1 MGGPGNRTAPDLVAP
16 GMRID
21 IWSDYICPFC
31 TVGERHLNLAL
42 ENFEGR
48 DDVEIVWRSFQL
60 DPELPQESTGT
71 ALDYLVRV
79 KGMSEEQVVSM
90 NDGLAARA
98 AEVGL
103 EFNWRESHMVNT
115 MDAHRLGQLARL
127 DDKGVEWDELVKRG
141 YFTEGKNIA
150 DPDQLRAFAE
160 QVGLRREDVDSA
172 LADESAYSQEVAADI
187 ALARQIGVQ
196 GVPFFV
202 FDGKLAVSGAQPVE
216 VFTQALEQIA
226 AGE

>member
-1 MGGPGNRTAPDLVAP
+1 
-16 GMRID
+16 MRID

-42 ENFEGR
+42 ESFTGR
-48 DDVEIVWRSFQL
+48 DDVEVVWRSFQL
-60 DPELPQESTGT
+60 DPEAPKESTGN
-71 ALDYLVRV
+71 ALDYLTRI
-79 KGMSEEQVVSM
+79 KGMSEAQVVAM

-103 EFNWRESHMVNT
+103 EFNWRDSHMVNT
-115 MDAHRLGQLARL
+115 MDAHRLGVLARE
-127 DDKGVEWDELVKRG
+127 DDKGIEWDELVKRA

-150 DPDQLRAFAE
+150 DHAQLRELAAE
-160 QVGLRREDVDSA
+160 VGLAAQDVDSV
-172 LADESAYSQEVAADI
+172 LADETAYAREVAEDI

-202 FDGKLAVSGAQPVE
+202 FDGRLAVSGAQPVE
-216 VFTQALEQIA
+216 VFRQALEQVA
-226 AGE
+226 AGK

>member
-1 MGGPGNRTAPDLVAP
+1 
-16 GMRID
+16 MRID

-42 ENFEGR
+42 ENFAGR
-48 DDVEIVWRSFQL
+48 QDVEIVWRSFQL
-60 DPELPQESTGT
+60 DPHLPKESTGT

-79 KGMSEEQVVSM
+79 KGMSEEQVVAM

-115 MDAHRLGQLARL
+115 MDAHRIGQLARL
-127 DDKGVEWDELVKRG
+127 DGRGVEWDELVKRG

-150 DPDQLRAFAE
+150 DPGQLRTFAE

-172 LADESAYSQEVAADI
+172 LADDTAYSREVAEDI

-216 VFTQALEQIA
+216 VFTQALEQISP
-226 AGE
+226 EK

>member
-1 MGGPGNRTAPDLVAP
+1 
-16 GMRID
+16 MRID

-31 TVGERHLNLAL
+31 TVGERHLALAL
-42 ENFEGR
+42 EGR

-60 DPELPQESTGT
+60 DPDAPRESTGN
-71 ALDYLVRV
+71 ALDYLTRI
-79 KGMSEEQVVSM
+79 KGMSEDQVVAM

-115 MDAHRLGQLARL
+115 FDAHRIGIRAR
-127 DDKGVEWDELVKRG
+127 DEGRGVEWDRLVKRA
-141 YFTEGKNIA
+141 YFTEGRNIA
-150 DPDQLRAFAE
+150 DHAELRAIAAAAGLDAE
-160 QVGLRREDVDSA
+160 PV
-172 LADESAYSQEVAADI
+172 LADANVHAEEVAADI

-202 FDGKLAVSGAQPVE
+202 FDGRLAVSGAQPVE
-216 VFTQALEQIA
+216 VFRQALEQVA
-226 AGE
+226 AGK

>member
-1 MGGPGNRTAPDLVAP
+1 
-16 GMRID
+16 MRID

-42 ENFEGR
+42 ESFAGR
-48 DDVEIVWRSFQL
+48 DDVEVVWRSFQL
-60 DPELPQESTGT
+60 DPEAPKESTGN
-71 ALDYLVRV
+71 ALDYLTRI
-79 KGMSEEQVVSM
+79 KGMSEAQVVAM

-103 EFNWRESHMVNT
+103 EFNWRDSHMVNT
-115 MDAHRLGQLARL
+115 MDAHRLGVLARE
-127 DDKGVEWDELVKRG
+127 DDKGIEWDELVKRA

-150 DPDQLRAFAE
+150 DHAQLRELAAE
-160 QVGLRREDVDSA
+160 VGLAAQDVDSV
-172 LADESAYSQEVAADI
+172 LADETAYTREVAEDI

-202 FDGKLAVSGAQPVE
+202 FDGRLAVSGAQPVE
-216 VFTQALEQIA
+216 VFRQALEQVA
-226 AGE
+226 AGK

>member
-1 MGGPGNRTAPDLVAP
+1 
-16 GMRID
+16 MRID

-42 ENFEGR
+42 ESFAGR
-48 DDVEIVWRSFQL
+48 DDVEVVWRSFQL
-60 DPELPQESTGT
+60 DPEAPKESTGN
-71 ALDYLVRV
+71 ALDYLTRI
-79 KGMSEEQVVSM
+79 KGMSEAQVVAM

-103 EFNWRESHMVNT
+103 EFNWRDSHMVNT
-115 MDAHRLGQLARL
+115 MDAHRLGVLARE
-127 DDKGVEWDELVKRG
+127 DDKGIEWDELVKRA

-150 DPDQLRAFAE
+150 DHAQLRELAAE
-160 QVGLRREDVDSA
+160 VGLAAQDVDSV
-172 LADESAYSQEVAADI
+172 LADETAYAREVAEDI

-202 FDGKLAVSGAQPVE
+202 FDGRLAVSGAQPVE
-216 VFTQALEQIA
+216 VFRQALEQVA
-226 AGE
+226 AGK

>member
-1 MGGPGNRTAPDLVAP
+1 
-16 GMRID
+16 MRID

-42 ENFEGR
+42 ESFAGR
-48 DDVEIVWRSFQL
+48 DDVEVVWRSFQL
-60 DPELPQESTGT
+60 DPEAPKESTGN
-71 ALDYLVRV
+71 ALDYLTRI
-79 KGMSEEQVVSM
+79 KGMSEAQVVAM

-103 EFNWRESHMVNT
+103 EFNWRDSHMVDT
-115 MDAHRLGQLARL
+115 MDAHRLGVLARE
-127 DDKGVEWDELVKRG
+127 DDKGIEWDELVKRA

-150 DPDQLRAFAE
+150 DHAQLRELAAE
-160 QVGLRREDVDSA
+160 VGLAAQDVDSV
-172 LADESAYSQEVAADI
+172 LADETAYAREVAEDI

-202 FDGKLAVSGAQPVE
+202 FDGRLAVSGAQPVE
-216 VFTQALEQIA
+216 VFRQALEQVA
-226 AGE
+226 AGK

>member
-1 MGGPGNRTAPDLVAP
+1 
-16 GMRID
+16 MRID

-42 ENFEGR
+42 ETFAGR
-48 DDVEIVWRSFQL
+48 DDVEVVWRSFQL
-60 DPELPQESTGT
+60 DPEAPKESTGN
-71 ALDYLVRV
+71 ALDYLTRI
-79 KGMSEEQVVSM
+79 KGMSEAQVVAM

-103 EFNWRESHMVNT
+103 EFNWRDSHMVNT
-115 MDAHRLGQLARL
+115 MDAHRLGVLARE
-127 DDKGVEWDELVKRG
+127 DDKGIEWDELVKRA

-150 DPDQLRAFAE
+150 VHAQLRELAAE
-160 QVGLRREDVDSA
+160 VGLAAQDVDSV
-172 LADESAYSQEVAADI
+172 LADETAYAREVAEDI

-202 FDGKLAVSGAQPVE
+202 FDGRLAVSGAQPVE
-216 VFTQALEQIA
+216 VFRQALEQVA
-226 AGE
+226 AGK

>member
-1 MGGPGNRTAPDLVAP
+1 
-16 GMRID
+16 MRID

-42 ENFEGR
+42 ESFAGR
-48 DDVEIVWRSFQL
+48 DDVEVVWRSFQL
-60 DPELPQESTGT
+60 DPEAPKESTGT
-71 ALDYLVRV
+71 ALDYLTRI
-79 KGMSEEQVVSM
+79 KGMSEDQVVAM

-115 MDAHRLGQLARL
+115 IDAHRLGVLARE
-127 DDKGVEWDELVKRG
+127 DDKGIEWDELVKRA

-150 DPDQLRAFAE
+150 DHAQLRELAAE
-160 QVGLRREDVDSA
+160 VGLAAQNVDSV
-172 LADESAYSQEVAADI
+172 LADETAYAREVAEDI

-202 FDGKLAVSGAQPVE
+202 FDGRLAVSGAQPVE
-216 VFTQALEQIA
+216 VFRQALEQVA

>member
-1 MGGPGNRTAPDLVAP
+1 
-16 GMRID
+16 MRID

-42 ENFEGR
+42 EDFAGK
-48 DDVEIVWRSFQL
+48 DDVEVVWRSFQL
-60 DPELPQESTGT
+60 DPDAPKESTGN
-71 ALDYLVRV
+71 ALEYLVRV
-79 KGMSEEQVVSM
+79 KGMGEEQVAAM

-115 MDAHRLGQLARL
+115 MDAHRLGQLARE
-127 DDKGVEWDELVKRG
+127 DGKGVEWDELVKRG
-141 YFTEGKNIA
+141 YFTEGRNIA
-150 DPDQLRAFAE
+150 DHDQLRAFAAE
-160 QVGLRREDVDSA
+160 IGLRPGDVDSA
-172 LADESAYSQEVAADI
+172 LADESAYSREVMEDI
-187 ALARQIGVQ
+187 ALARQVGVQ

-216 VFTQALEQIA
+216 VFAQALEQA
-226 AGE
+226 AAEG

>member
-1 MGGPGNRTAPDLVAP
+1 MQNG

-42 ENFEGR
+42 EEFEGR

-60 DPELPQESTGT
+60 DPEAPQESTGN
-71 ALDYLVRV
+71 ALDYLTRI
-79 KGMSEEQVVSM
+79 KGMSEEQVVAM

-98 AEVGL
+98 AQVGL

-115 MDAHRLGQLARL
+115 MTAHRLGALARE
-127 DDKGVEWDELVKRG
+127 DDLGVQWDELVKRA

-150 DPDQLRAFAE
+150 DHAQLRELAAE
-160 QVGLRREDVDSA
+160 VGLRPQDVESV
-172 LADESAYSQEVAADI
+172 LADESAYSQEVMADI

-202 FDGKLAVSGAQPVE
+202 FDGRLAVSGAQPVE
-216 VFTQALEQIA
+216 VFSQALEQIA

>member
-1 MGGPGNRTAPDLVAP
+1 
-16 GMRID
+16 MRID

-42 ENFEGR
+42 ESFAGR
-48 DDVEIVWRSFQL
+48 DDVEVVWRSFQL
-60 DPELPQESTGT
+60 DPEAPKESTGN
-71 ALDYLVRV
+71 ALDYLTRI
-79 KGMSEEQVVSM
+79 KGMSEAQVVAM

-115 MDAHRLGQLARL
+115 MDAHRLGVLARE
-127 DDKGVEWDELVKRG
+127 DGKGIEWDELVKRA

-150 DPDQLRAFAE
+150 DHAQLRELAAE
-160 QVGLRREDVDSA
+160 VGLAAQDVDSV
-172 LADESAYSQEVAADI
+172 LADETAYAREVAEDI

-202 FDGKLAVSGAQPVE
+202 FDGRLAVSGAQPVE
-216 VFTQALEQIA
+216 VFRQALEQVA
-226 AGE
+226 AGK

>member
-1 MGGPGNRTAPDLVAP
+1 MGNIRVPGGVDL

-21 IWSDYICPFC
+21 IWSDYVCPFC

-42 ENFEGR
+42 ENFPGR
-48 DDVEIVWRSFQL
+48 GDVEIVWRSFQL
-60 DPELPQESTGT
+60 DPDAPKESAGN
-71 ALDYLVRV
+71 ALEYLVRV
-79 KGMSEEQVVSM
+79 KGMSEDRVVAM

-115 MDAHRLGQLARL
+115 MDAHRLGQLARE
-127 DDKGVEWDELVKRG
+127 DGKGVEWDELVKRG
-141 YFTEGKNIA
+141 YFTEGRNIA
-150 DPDQLRAFAE
+150 DHDQLRAFADE
-160 QVGLRREDVDSA
+160 VGLRREDVDSA
-172 LADESAYSQEVAADI
+172 LADESAWSEGVMADI

-202 FDGKLAVSGAQPVE
+202 FDGKLAISGAQPVE
-216 VFTQALEQIA
+216 VFTQALEQVA
-226 AGE
+226 AEG

>member
-1 MGGPGNRTAPDLVAP
+1 
-16 GMRID
+16 MRID

-42 ENFEGR
+42 ESFAGR
-48 DDVEIVWRSFQL
+48 DDVEVVWRSFQL
-60 DPELPQESTGT
+60 DPEAPKESTGN
-71 ALDYLVRV
+71 ALDYLTRI
-79 KGMSEEQVVSM
+79 KGMSEAQVVAM

-103 EFNWRESHMVNT
+103 EFNWRDSHMVNT
-115 MDAHRLGQLARL
+115 MDAHRLGVLARE
-127 DDKGVEWDELVKRG
+127 DGKGIEWDELVKRA

-150 DPDQLRAFAE
+150 DHAQLRELAAE
-160 QVGLRREDVDSA
+160 VGLAAQDVDSV
-172 LADESAYSQEVAADI
+172 LADETAYAREVAEDI

-202 FDGKLAVSGAQPVE
+202 FDGRLAVSGAQPVE
-216 VFTQALEQIA
+216 VFRQALEQVA
-226 AGE
+226 AGK

>member
-1 MGGPGNRTAPDLVAP
+1 
-16 GMRID
+16 MRID

-42 ENFEGR
+42 ESFAGR
-48 DDVEIVWRSFQL
+48 DDVEVVWRSFQL
-60 DPELPQESTGT
+60 DPEAPKESTGN
-71 ALDYLVRV
+71 ALDYLTRI
-79 KGMSEEQVVSM
+79 KGMSEAQVVGM

-103 EFNWRESHMVNT
+103 EFNWRDSHMVNT
-115 MDAHRLGQLARL
+115 MDAHRLGVLARE
-127 DDKGVEWDELVKRG
+127 DDKGIEWDELVKRA

-150 DPDQLRAFAE
+150 DHAQLRELAAE
-160 QVGLRREDVDSA
+160 VGLAAQDVDSV
-172 LADESAYSQEVAADI
+172 LADETAYAREVAEDI

-202 FDGKLAVSGAQPVE
+202 FDGRLAVSGAQPVE
-216 VFTQALEQIA
+216 VFRQALEQVA
-226 AGE
+226 AGK